1 MTISTTTLTTSI
13 GNAYVSSG
21 STAITFM
28 SFCNYSSS
36 TLNINVWVV
45 PATDTAQTFN
55 LLYSELELTAN
66 DTYQLYLGGEKLIL
80 GNGDKVQ
87 AQLVTGTGVTVITSY
102 TTI

>member
-1 MTISTTTLTTSI
+1 MTISTTSLTTSI
-13 GNAYVSSG
+13 GNAYVSAG
-21 STAITFM
+21 NTAITFM

-36 TLNINVWVV
+36 TLFINVWVV
-45 PATDTAQTFN
+45 PAIDSAGTTN

-80 GNGDKVQ
+80 SNGDKVQ
-87 AQLVTGTGVTVITSY
+87 AQLTSGTGVTVVTSY

>member
-1 MTISTTTLTTSI
+1 MTISTTSLTTSI
-13 GNAYVSSG
+13 GNAYVSTG

-28 SFCNYSSS
+28 SFCNFSSS
-36 TLNINVWVV
+36 TLYINVWVV
-45 PATDTAQTFN
+45 PAIDTADTTN

-80 GNGDKVQ
+80 SNGDKVQ

-102 TTI
+102 TSI